1 MKKEIHRTSWYVTV
15 PVAAAAVLYVVLFFL
30 PGRRAIAE
38 LEQQVDTKQDYV
50 AQSETLAAAL
60 VATEMELKKTRQYNQ
75 SWRQAAPSPGQLSTL
90 YGKIYLLAKHAG
102 VTTTRFDPEPVVAL
116 DALRKIPV
124 AIACTGTFVQVSEFL
139 RALESQPEALWIEL
153 LRIQR
158 KEGDEENVDCEIGLV
173 VFSGN
178 PDISN

>member
-38 LEQQVDTKQDYV
+38 LEQQVETKQNYI
-50 AQSETLAAAL
+50 AQSQTLAAAL
-60 VATEMELKKTRQYNQ
+60 VASQMELEKTKAHNQ
-75 SWRQAAPSPGQLSTL
+75 RWLQAAPAPGQLSTL
-90 YGKIYLLAKHAG
+90 YGKIYLLAKNAG
-102 VTTTRFDPEPVVAL
+102 VTTTRFDPEPVVLL

-124 AIACTGTFVQVSEFL
+124 AIGCTGTFSQVSEFL
-139 RALESQPEALWIEL
+139 RALESQPEEIWIES
-153 LRIQR
+153 LRIQAR
-158 KEGDEENVDCEIGLV
+158 EGDEESVECEISAV
-173 VFSGN
+173 IFSGN